1 MVQQICN
8 RHGILL
14 ITDEVITAF
23 GRTGAWSG
31 AWLWGIQ
38 PDMMCTAK
46 AITNGYFPFGAVML
60 LGERMI
66 DVFEGNA
73 DAKIGHGY
81 TYSGHPVGAAAGL
94 ACLAETRRLNVTR
107 DAAPRGTQMYEGFLR
122 LKEKYDIIGD
132 VRGGHG
138 LMTAMEMVGDRATKA
153 PIDAKSAAQVQEVA
167 YQNGAMV
174 RVSGPNL
181 IASPPLIITEAE
193 VDTVLSALDAG
204 FAAV

>member
-1 MVQQICN
+1 M
-8 RHGILL
+8 
-14 ITDEVITAF
+14 
-23 GRTGAWSG
+23 
-31 AWLWGIQ
+31 
-38 PDMMCTAK
+38 
-46 AITNGYFPFGAVML
+46 
-60 LGERMI
+60 
-66 DVFEGNA
+66 
-73 DAKIGHGY
+73 
-81 TYSGHPVGAAAGL
+81 